1 MNHRAVLS
9 IAVVLSGAVAY
20 ESLHDGL
27 PHADYNVPATVQVL
41 DSAPQSNV
49 AQAMIATTGY
59 QTVAVTGF
67 LEVKG

>member
-9 IAVVLSGAVAY
+9 IAIVLSGAVAY
-20 ESLHDGL
+20 ESLHDCL
-27 PHADYNVPATVQVL
+27 PHADFNVPGTIQVL

-49 AQAMIATTGY
+49 AQLMIEPTGY

-67 LEVKG
+67 LEVKA